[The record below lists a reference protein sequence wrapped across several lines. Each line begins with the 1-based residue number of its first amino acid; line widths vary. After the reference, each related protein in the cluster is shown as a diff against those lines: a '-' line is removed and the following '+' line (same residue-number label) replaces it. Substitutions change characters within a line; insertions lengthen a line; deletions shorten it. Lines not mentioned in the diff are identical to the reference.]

1 MNALHEILAHYGM
14 PKENIESAVEQIAE
28 TYGACRYLDGV
39 KAGADA
45 IKELNAVKEL
55 KEDKQ

>member
-1 MNALHEILAHYGM
+1 MSVLYKILAYYGM

-39 KAGADA
+39 ATGAEA
-45 IKELNAVKEL
+45 VNELGGQ
-55 KEDKQ
+55 KQ

>member
-1 MNALHEILAHYGM
+1 MSALHEILAYYGM
-14 PKENIESAVEQIAE
+14 PKYNIEAAAEQIAE

-45 IKELNAVKEL
+45 VKEL

>member
-1 MNALHEILAHYGM
+1 MEDSNMNTLHEILGYYGM

-39 KAGADA
+39 NAGA
-45 IKELNAVKEL
+45 EAVKEL
-55 KEDKQ
+55 GEQKQ

>member
-1 MNALHEILAHYGM
+1 MSVLYKILAYYGM
-14 PKENIESAVEQIAE
+14 PEENIETAIEQIAE

-45 IKELNAVKEL
+45 VKEL
-55 KEDKQ
+55 EKKGE

>member
-1 MNALHEILAHYGM
+1 MSALHEILGYYGM

-39 KAGADA
+39 NDGA
-45 IKELNAVKEL
+45 EAVKEL
-55 KEDKQ
+55 GGQKQ